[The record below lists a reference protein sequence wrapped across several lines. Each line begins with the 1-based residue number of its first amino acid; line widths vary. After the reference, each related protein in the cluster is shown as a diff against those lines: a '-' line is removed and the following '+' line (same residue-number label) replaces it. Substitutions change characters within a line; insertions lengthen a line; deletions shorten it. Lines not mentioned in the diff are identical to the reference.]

1 LNVDRNSLLQQQLNN
16 RTVAKE
22 AGVVERSHQILWEI
36 ISGGSSESQS
46 VGLAYMRILKVKLSV
61 EVQEEG
67 DNFFAPVGASM
78 VQ

>member
-36 ISGGSSESQS
+36 ISGGSPESQS
-46 VGLAYMRILKVKLSV
+46 VGLAHMRILKVKLSV

-67 DNFFAPVGASM
+67 DNFYAPVGASM